1 MKQIIYLAGGCFW
14 GIEAY
19 FGYIKGV
26 MKSRVGYVNSNIDN
40 PSYEMVCSGKTN
52 AVEVVEITYNNN
64 IISLDSILDE
74 FFSIID
80 PTTLNKQGNDIGTQ
94 YRSGIYFINENE
106 EEKIKEYISKIKI
119 KYDKEI
125 VTEIKKLDN
134 FFEAESYHQKY
145 LSKNPNGYCHIDL
158 SKFI

>member
-1 MKQIIYLAGGCFW
+1 MEIYIAGGCFW

-19 FGYIKGV
+19 FGYIKGIR
-26 MKSRVGYVNSNIDN
+26 KTSVGYANSQIDN

-52 AVEVVEITYNNN
+52 AVECVRLDYDEN
-64 IISLDSILDE
+64 IISLEQILNE

-80 PTTLNKQGNDIGTQ
+80 PTMINKQGNDIGSQ
-94 YRSGIYFINENE
+94 YRSGIYFTNQDDEAI
-106 EEKIKEYISKIKI
+106 IKNFIAKMAP
-119 KYDKEI
+119 KYKEQI
-125 VTEIKKLDN
+125 VTEVGKLEN
-134 FFEAESYHQKY
+134 YYEAESFHQKY

>member
-26 MKSRVGYVNSNIDN
+26 MKSRVGYANSNIDN
-40 PSYEMVCSGKTN
+40 PSYELVCSGKTN